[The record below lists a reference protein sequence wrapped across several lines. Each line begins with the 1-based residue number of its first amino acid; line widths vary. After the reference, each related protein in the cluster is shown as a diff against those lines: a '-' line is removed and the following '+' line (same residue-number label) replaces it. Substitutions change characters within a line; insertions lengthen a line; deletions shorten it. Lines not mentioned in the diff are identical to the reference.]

1 MFYLL
6 QEPLIENE
14 EGYKQKRKADTYG
27 EDSGGK
33 KFKQDDDVTEKSK
46 LSLCNEVPCEKGV
59 WKPA

>member
-33 KFKQDDDVTEKSK
+33 KFKQVDDVTEKSK
-46 LSLCNEVPCEKGV
+46 LSLCNEVP
-59 WKPA
+59 